1 MAIMKSLLTRFYHPE
16 NAQKPPS
23 IASAESAQ
31 PDIVSR
37 LPFELHSFILAELE
51 PKDIDA
57 GLSVCRQW
65 RAIWL
70 SDEIWPKLAQRWFPG
85 LEEHIR
91 KSATEGQ
98 DLSEIFR
105 QALHKI
111 QRRMSG
117 RFASALHHEMSLE
130 DDQLFTLSKDV
141 PLVEGGVHSYED
153 VDGLEFGTDATHYP
167 RFMMY
172 DNGRIA
178 WWPEA
183 YVLPYLAVV
192 DDIRT
197 RKRRAYM
204 FPNNHEEK
212 RGYKTAMSDKL
223 LLMGRERTLNA
234 WHLEL
239 DRLHSTQVP
248 EEFVRCITEGEKILV
263 LTRNAEVFMWRFGQE
278 PQYIDMAGCYEKGPV
293 GTAHPY
299 NFVLGQFTPS
309 HNIGSRLVRSG
320 TLLDFII
327 SPTEDNV
334 FFVITYEPAPQKELK
349 VNEFRDG
356 QLVAT
361 YRLDRSKW
369 ADVIVDPGDFS
380 NLRWEKVDSF
390 GGYCLMNAA
399 SETPETTR
407 EPSCPPKSSILV
419 SVCFNIYT
427 KNFTIPH
434 YHRIDSHNHGSVY
447 QIRNN
452 RITASDTDSSRGAVL
467 SLHPCARGA
476 QPYEKYGPTPFYST
490 TNSGSNGPLRRQRM
504 TSDPDEWD
512 ADFVLDFNGP
522 LKTSP
527 ADITSIYPPLIR
539 GVRRLVG
546 DDDFLLL
553 VVRQSY
559 IVWSFG
565 DEIPGNIG
573 DGKRSIW
580 RKLIR

>member
-1 MAIMKSLLTRFYHPE
+1 MAIMKSLLTRLYHSE
-16 NAQKPPS
+16 NAQTPPS
-23 IASAESAQ
+23 NEPAK

-37 LPFELHSFILAELE
+37 LPFELHIFILAQLE

-85 LEEHIR
+85 LEDHIR
-91 KSATEGQ
+91 KSAAEGQ
-98 DLSEIFR
+98 DQNEMFR
-105 QALHKI
+105 KALHKI

-117 RFASALHHEMSLE
+117 RFASAFHHEMSLE
-130 DDQLFTLSKDV
+130 TDQLFTLSKDV
-141 PLVEGGVHSYED
+141 PLAEGGVHSYED
-153 VDGLEFGTDATHYP
+153 VDGLEFGSGTHYP

-192 DDIRT
+192 DDLRT
-197 RKRRAYM
+197 RKRRAYL
-204 FPNNHEEK
+204 FPNNYEEK
-212 RGYKTAMSDKL
+212 QGYKTAMSDKL
-223 LLMGRERTLNA
+223 LLMGRGRILNA

-263 LTRNAEVFMWRFGQE
+263 LTRSGEVFLWRFGQE
-278 PQYIDMAGCYEKGPV
+278 PQYIDITGCYEKGPV

-299 NFVLGQFTPS
+299 NFILGQFTPS

-327 SPTEDNV
+327 SPTEDDV
-334 FFVITYEPAPQKELK
+334 LFAITYDPAPLKELR
-349 VNEFRDG
+349 VNEIRNG

-361 YRLDRSKW
+361 YRIDRSNW
-369 ADVIVDPGDFS
+369 ADVIMDYGDFS

-390 GGYCLMNAA
+390 GGYSLMNAA
-399 SETPETTR
+399 SETTATTR
-407 EPSCPPKSSILV
+407 EPTCPPNSSILV

-427 KNFTIPH
+427 KAFTIPH
-434 YHRIDSHNHGSVY
+434 YHRIDSHNYGSVY
-447 QIRNN
+447 QIRNS
-452 RITASDTDSSRGAVL
+452 RIAASDTDSPRGTVL
-467 SLHPCARGA
+467 SLHPCSSGTH
-476 QPYEKYGPTPFYST
+476 PYEKYGPTPFYST
-490 TNSGSNGPLRRQRM
+490 ITRGSNGPLRRQRM
-504 TSDPDEWD
+504 ASETNEWD

-522 LKTSP
+522 LKTNS

-565 DEIPGNIG
+565 DEIPGSTT
-573 DGKRSIW
+573 DGRRSLW